1 MSSVSGAARIAV
13 RDARPPRREFGVVV
27 MVFPLA
33 TKYWW

>member
-1 MSSVSGAARIAV
+1 V